1 MRGWIS
7 VASIL
12 CLLGGCSRIDSSHEP
27 TSPAKETRPVEN
39 DAATRRTAKSRQSE
53 PTQLSLSQDTCKN
66 SDDFINAISQT
77 APLVVGVA
85 AGEMSNKKFSP
96 KALGTGIILSSNGLI
111 LTHYHTVGEHSSI
124 RVRLHDGTVRQ
135 AEWLGEDRRSDLVL
149 LDIEGEAYPTP
160 NLASADTL
168 AIGQWVASLG
178 GPFGVQQSVSAG
190 LVSNRS
196 RPYPSPVES
205 KLVRFVQSD
214 IVIHPGSSGGPL
226 IDSCGRIVAMNSAI
240 LGPGMSFSIRID
252 HALTIAE
259 KLLAEGEFERGY
271 VGIVVAVS
279 GSSPKTNQLRI
290 KRVVEGSPAAKAG
303 LKTGDV
309 ITAID
314 KKSLSSEFDIKWLVA
329 ITEPGELLSVSI
341 LRGNTAMLK
350 SVEVDSSP

>member
-1 MRGWIS
+1 M
-7 VASIL
+7 L
-12 CLLGGCSRIDSSHEP
+12 
-27 TSPAKETRPVEN
+27 RP
-39 DAATRRTAKSRQSE
+39 RRPRRPLKSRQGE
-53 PTQLSLSQDTCKN
+53 PTQFRLNQDSCKN
-66 SDDFINAISQT
+66 SDDFIKAIKET

-85 AGEMSNKKFSP
+85 AGEMSNNKFAP
-96 KALGTGIILSSNGLI
+96 KALGTGIILSANGLI
-111 LTHYHTVGEHSSI
+111 LAHYHTVGEHSSI
-124 RVRLHDGTVRQ
+124 RVRLHNGTVRQ

-149 LDIEGEAYPTP
+149 LDIKGDDYPTP

-214 IVIHPGSSGGPL
+214 VVIHPGSSGGPL

-252 HALTIAE
+252 HALAIAQ

-271 VGIVVAVS
+271 VGIVVDVDS
-279 GSSPKTNQLRI
+279 NSSKTTQLRI
-290 KRVVEGSPAAKAG
+290 KRVVKDSPAAKAG
-303 LKTGDV
+303 LQVGD
-309 ITAID
+309 II
-314 KKSLSSEFDIKWLVA
+314 KSINETPLTSEFDIKWLVA

-341 LRGNTAMLK
+341 IRGDRSLLK
-350 SVEVDSSP
+350 SVEVDSSS